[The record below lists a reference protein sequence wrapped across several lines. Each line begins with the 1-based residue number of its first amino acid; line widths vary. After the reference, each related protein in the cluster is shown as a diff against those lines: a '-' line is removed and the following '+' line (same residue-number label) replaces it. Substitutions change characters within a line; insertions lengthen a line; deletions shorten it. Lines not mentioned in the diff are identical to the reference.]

1 MVLVVRSNGD
11 NRTIEVGRNQT
22 LQFTDTSD
30 TFEIC
35 IVYITLNSGLI
46 FGAGTF
52 ECDKGMAV
60 LIVVEYCVVIIT
72 SANVIIAITNYI
84 ASKSNHYNYNC

>member
-30 TFEIC
+30 SLEIC
-35 IVYITLNSGLI
+35 TVYIILNSGLI
-46 FGAGTF
+46 FGAGSF
-52 ECDKGMAV
+52 ECDKGMAM
-60 LIVVEYCVVIIT
+60 LTALEHCVITII
-72 SANVIIAITNYI
+72 SAM
-84 ASKSNHYNYNC
+84 